1 MNNEVSNLPSQLMR
15 IHQEVVQTYREQV
28 RELQIR
34 VAKLEHELRSR
45 DEVRTNKRKVEN
57 KYYLVLI

>member
-57 KYYLVLI
+57 KI